1 MPPLGVP
8 WAPFCFLSG
17 ACRPPLGSLPSRFK
31 CWSKPALSEAITEV
45 GSEETRRGK
54 VIFKGGQRRGEAGSW
69 AGSAALGS
77 IWASASAQSRP
88 AHVCPVLGLAPHS
101 SSFSTTLSCILIL
114 LDGRKSLEMREIFNV
129 YLLLRERERERTSRG
144 GAERE
149 GDAESEAGFR
159 LRAVSTEPDAGLKP
173 TNCEIRT

>member
-17 ACRPPLGSLPSRFK
+17 ACRPPLGSLSSRFK
-31 CWSKPALSEAITEV
+31 CWSNLSEAITEV
-45 GSEETRRGK
+45 GSEESRRGK
-54 VIFKGGQRRGEAGSW
+54 VIFEGGQRRGEAASW

-88 AHVCPVLGLAPHS
+88 AHVCPVLGLAPRS
-101 SSFSTTLSCILIL
+101 SSFSTTLSCILTL

-129 YLLLRERERERTSRG
+129 YLLLRERERENKQGRGRERGRRRIRSRLQ
-144 GAERE
+144 AP
-149 GDAESEAGFR
+149 SCQH
-159 LRAVSTEPDAGLKP
+159 RA
-173 TNCEIRT
+173 